1 MYCSTRGVATD
12 SRLMSVHEGFL
23 GKGWLQW
30 KPARSM
36 DQFPECRILQSS
48 PKLFDILPIL
58 AGDLHEN
65 DWSDLGFI
73 LEKKSKKKKQGN

>member
-1 MYCSTRGVATD
+1 
-12 SRLMSVHEGFL
+12 
-23 GKGWLQW
+23 
-30 KPARSM
+30 M

-58 AGDLHEN
+58 AGDMHEN

-73 LEKKSKKKKQGN
+73 LGKKEKKSKKKTAQFVRQWIDKK